1 MSAYAAPRA
10 HIVRDVM
17 EFLRLHRG
25 ERFTAR
31 RLAMRLGHPEKLVRE
46 MLDEKYQDGRAGS
59 CASTPAP
66 SRAPPSTGSSTW
78 CAWRSRAR
86 PIAIARW
93 MRRHPLAVRPS
104 ILARALHVDAGVIA
118 EQLEAWAASGSA
130 VRCELPLRE
139 GLDRFE
145 YRLSESA
152 WCEQSRPW
160 KAFREPARMSKKNKL
175 AKQPAAQCSPRSSC
189 KWSTPG
195 AHARTWC

>member
-1 MSAYAAPRA
+1 MSAYAAPRV

-31 RLAMRLGHPEKLVRE
+31 RLAMRLGHPEKLVRD
-46 MLDEKYQDGRAGS
+46 MLDEKYQEGRVGLMREHA
-59 CASTPAP
+59 CADPRTAQYWLIDVVRVEI
-66 SRAPPSTGSSTW
+66 SREA
-78 CAWRSRAR
+78 
-86 PIAIARW
+86 IAIERW

-104 ILARALHVDAGVIA
+104 ILARALHVDASVIA

-152 WCEQSRPW
+152 WCEQRAGRTW
-160 KAFREPARMSKKNKL
+160 KAFRGLQA
-175 AKQPAAQCSPRSSC
+175 
-189 KWSTPG
+189 
-195 AHARTWC
+195 